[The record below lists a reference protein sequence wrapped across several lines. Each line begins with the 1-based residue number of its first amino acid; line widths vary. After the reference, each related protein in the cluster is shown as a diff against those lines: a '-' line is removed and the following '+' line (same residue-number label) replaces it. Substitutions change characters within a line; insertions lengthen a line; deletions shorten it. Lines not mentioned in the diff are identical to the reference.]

1 MNTTLM
7 IGQFVP
13 IVILAILTLTL
24 IEAAGAGTELR
35 WQGHRDSLEAIS
47 LHNLMTSCW
56 PHDLILTSGS
66 CRVSTSASRPPPRSC
81 SAPTSSSCRWWA
93 NQRAS
98 LCHVTSPDQSQVFAS
113 FLTGT
118 LASYEQNPA
127 MYGTFTLINGMLGAS
142 VFFFHCTG
150 NERVTLTH
158 VHWTRWTKYFR
169 WEPCWWRH
177 TRKLSKRRSSN
188 VDTFDQTKNYVDTEI
203 PKILIYL

>member
-1 MNTTLM
+1 MTSYWP
-7 IGQFVP
+7 Q
-13 IVILAILTLTL
+13 
-24 IEAAGAGTELR
+24 EAAGYRPAPADLRQDHAALQPHHHAAGEPIRELHC
-35 WQGHRDSLEAIS
+35 G
-47 LHNLMTSCW
+47 
-56 PHDLILTSGS
+56 
-66 CRVSTSASRPPPRSC
+66 
-81 SAPTSSSCRWWA
+81 
-93 NQRAS
+93 
-98 LCHVTSPDQSQVFAS
+98 HVTSPDQSQVFAS

-203 PKILIYL
+203 PKILICL

>member
-35 WQGHRDSLEAIS
+35 KLPGIDQRQQ
-47 LHNLMTSCW
+47 
-56 PHDLILTSGS
+56 
-66 CRVSTSASRPPPRSC
+66 TSAKIMQRSNLIIM
-81 SAPTSSSCRWWA
+81 P
-93 NQRAS
+93 
-98 LCHVTSPDQSQVFAS
+98 LVFAS

-150 NERVTLTH
+150 NERVTLVHYISIVH
-158 VHWTRWTKYFR
+158 V
-169 WEPCWWRH
+169 EPNI
-177 TRKLSKRRSSN
+177 SGESPA
-188 VDTFDQTKNYVDTEI
+188 DEGIQENYKKGEVLTLTCLI
-203 PKILIYL
+203 KPKIM